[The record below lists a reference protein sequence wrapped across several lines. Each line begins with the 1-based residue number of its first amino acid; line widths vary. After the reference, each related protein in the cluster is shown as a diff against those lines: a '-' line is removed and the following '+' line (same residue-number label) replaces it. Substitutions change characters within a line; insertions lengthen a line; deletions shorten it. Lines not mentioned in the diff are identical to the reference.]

1 MIKKLFVLIFLLS
14 SSCAIAATTGKIE
27 GTVTEAKTGTPL
39 VGANVF
45 LKGTAIGAATD
56 LEGEYRILNVPT
68 GRFTLIFS
76 YIGYRNESIS
86 VRVEA
91 GKAIRQDVQLEI
103 DVVKGEEV
111 VVTAQLEGQALAIN
125 QQLSSNTIVNVV
137 SLDKIQELPDQN
149 AAESVGRLPGISIQR
164 DAGEGQKVIV
174 RGLSPRFNSIT
185 VNGERIPS
193 TDPENRS
200 IDLSMLSPD
209 VLAGIEVF
217 KALTPDK
224 DADAVGGTVNFVT
237 KKAKED
243 LQTDTRIQTGY
254 NGHEDE
260 YGQYKG
266 STSISNR
273 YFNNKIGIVLTGSMQ
288 RANRSSDY
296 LDADYYI
303 EGEKEDGTANI
314 LINKLNLGDRFEIR
328 KRYSASLA
336 LDYELE
342 DGEILLNSFWGKTD
356 RDEFRRRRRYL
367 LDTNRQERTMRDRQM
382 ETQLWTNSIS
392 GQHFV
397 LPGLLNL
404 DMQWRASYSK
414 TKQEKPFSHTVR
426 FYELSAFRPDLIEDK
441 GPDYI
446 PQGALNRLDETY
458 FKSSLFEQE
467 WVDDGDI
474 TAQLDIK
481 WPFGVTNDIVGY
493 IKFGGKYRSKTRDR
507 DLSAIITSDFGL
519 MWDLPVRYPDR
530 WELDSQGR
538 ILFSNFADPSFKV
551 EDFMKGQFEFG
562 PGLYVDRLNNFLHT
576 YRNEYF
582 SDDPLDPDS
591 LYEYD
596 PEVLVESYKASE
608 RITAGYLMMELN
620 IGQKLMFLPGL
631 RYERTVN
638 DYSTIYAMPV
648 TTEDEERLLL
658 RGVID
663 TTGYRVSYEFLP
675 MFHIRCKPTFW
686 FDIRLA
692 VTRSLTRPDYYNLVP
707 WRNFKDDGATLEQG
721 NPDLTSIKSW
731 NYDAFFSFYSRLG
744 LFTLGLFSKRVDDV
758 DYIRTRAVS
767 KEEKQEFG
775 LRTLN
780 KIIQPENVGGTTKVK
795 GFEVELQTNLKS
807 LPSPLDGVVIYAN
820 YSHVTSKTFY
830 PFFLVEH
837 GGPPFFEE
845 IPIDT
850 LRAAPMI
857 GQADHIVNF
866 SIGYEKGGF
875 SGRVSMI
882 YQGEIL
888 TNVDLR
894 EELDEYDNDF
904 LRWDITMQ
912 QKIFEGVS
920 LFLNLNNI
928 SDRSEGT
935 FLWKEGYPTSEE
947 FFGWTADM
955 GIRYKF

>member
-1 MIKKLFVLIFLLS
+1 
-14 SSCAIAATTGKIE
+14 
-27 GTVTEAKTGTPL
+27 
-39 VGANVF
+39 
-45 LKGTAIGAATD
+45 
-56 LEGEYRILNVPT
+56 
-68 GRFTLIFS
+68 
-76 YIGYRNESIS
+76 
-86 VRVEA
+86 
-91 GKAIRQDVQLEI
+91 
-103 DVVKGEEV
+103 
-111 VVTAQLEGQALAIN
+111 
-125 QQLSSNTIVNVV
+125 
-137 SLDKIQELPDQN
+137 LPDQN

-224 DADAVGGTVNFVT
+224 DADAIGGTVNFVT
-237 KKAKED
+237 KKAKEG

-296 LDADYYI
+296 LDADYYV

-336 LDYELE
+336 LDYELK

-367 LDTNRQERTMRDRQM
+367 LDTNRQERAMRDRQL

-392 GQHFV
+392 GKHYIFPLG
-397 LPGLLNL
+397 LPMIL
-404 DMQWRASYSK
+404 DWRASYSK
-414 TKQEKPFSHTVR
+414 TKQKAPFSHTVR
-426 FYELSAFRPDLIEDK
+426 FYELSAFKPSLIEDK

-446 PQGALNRLDETY
+446 PLGAYNRLDETY
-458 FKSSLFEQE
+458 FKSSLLEQE
-467 WVDDGDI
+467 WVDDGDL
-474 TAQLDIK
+474 TVQLDLKI
-481 WPFGVTNDIVGY
+481 PFGLSKDIAGHF
-493 IKFGGKYRSKTRDR
+493 KLGGKYRGKNRDR
-507 DLSAIITSDFGL
+507 EVSAIITSDFGL

-538 ILFSNFADPSFKV
+538 ILFNNFVDLDYAAD
-551 EDFMKGQFEFG
+551 DFLKGRYDFG
-562 PGLYVDRLNNFLHT
+562 PGLHIDRLNDFLHT
-576 YRNEYF
+576 YRDEYF

-596 PEVLVESYKASE
+596 PEVLIESYEASE

-620 IGQKLMFLPGL
+620 IGQKLMFLPGV

-638 DYSTIYAMPV
+638 DYATIYAMPV

-658 RGVID
+658 TGIID
-663 TTGYRVSYEFLP
+663 TTGYRIYDEFLP
-675 MFHIRCKPTFW
+675 MVHMRYKPTSW

-692 VTRSLTRPDYYNLVP
+692 ITRSLTRPDYYNLVP

-721 NPDLTSIKSW
+721 NPDLRSVKSW
-731 NYDAFFSFYSRLG
+731 NYDAFLSFYGRLG
-744 LFTLGLFSKRVDDV
+744 LFTIGMFSKEVDNV
-758 DYIRTRAVS
+758 DYIRTRRV
-767 KEEKQEFG
+767 KEEEKKDYG
-775 LRTLN
+775 N
-780 KIIQPENVGGTTKVK
+780 VNIIIQPENVEGTTKVK

-807 LPSPLDGVVIYAN
+807 LPSPLDGIVIYAN
-820 YSHVTSKTFY
+820 YSHVSSETFY
-830 PFFLVEH
+830 PFLLVER
-837 GGPPFFEE
+837 GGPPFFRP
-845 IPIDT
+845 IYIDT
-850 LRAAPMI
+850 LRSASMI

-866 SIGYEKGGF
+866 SVGYEKAGF
-875 SGRVSMI
+875 SGRISMI
-882 YQGEIL
+882 YQGKIL
-888 TNVDLR
+888 KNVDLR

-935 FLWKEGYPTSEE
+935 FLWKEVYPTSEE
-947 FFGWTADM
+947 FFGWTADL